1 MSSVGDY
8 ESLLKDYD
16 QAQSH
21 LARTRVREKAA
32 KKALKD
38 AEKNDASKAETEI
51 CRLELEI
58 AKAKRKARKAGA
70 AIAKIRIKQWIKAN
84 AKHEKTYKLTL
95 NDASIETV
103 PAPVAEATV
112 EADAPVEEVKP
123 KRKYTRKSQEE
134 TSEAREI
141 AAEPQVEGKA
151 GIYTAT
157 DPVVAEEPAREIV
170 AEEPKKERRTRRTS
184 EEMEAERAAAQ
195 AALQSTGQDFT
206 IIEGIGPAV
215 TKLLHSVEIKTFQ
228 DLADYDVE
236 MLRKLLKSRRNNIA
250 DPTTWGQQATM
261 VINND
266 REGLEKLQNELKR
279 PRS

>member
-95 NDASIETV
+95 NDASIATAAE
-103 PAPVAEATV
+103 PVAEATV
-112 EADAPVEEVKP
+112 DGDVPVEEVKS

-141 AAEPQVEGKA
+141 DAEPQVEGKA

-157 DPVVAEEPAREIV
+157 DPVVAEPEREIV

>member
-16 QAQSH
+16 QAQGH

-95 NDASIETV
+95 NDASVDTV
-103 PAPVAEATV
+103 AEPVAEATV
-112 EADAPVEEVKP
+112 EADAPVEEVKT

-134 TSEAREI
+134 TSEEREI
-141 AAEPQVEGKA
+141 IAEPQVEGKV

-157 DPVVAEEPAREIV
+157 DPVVAEPEREIV

-184 EEMEAERAAAQ
+184 EEMEAERATAQ